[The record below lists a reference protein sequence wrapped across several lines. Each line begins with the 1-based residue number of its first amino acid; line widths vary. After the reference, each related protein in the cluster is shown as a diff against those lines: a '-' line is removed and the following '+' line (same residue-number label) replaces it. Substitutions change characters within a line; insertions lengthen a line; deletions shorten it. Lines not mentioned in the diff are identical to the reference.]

1 MKTTIH
7 WAYDGHRE
15 EFQLALSQTRAVYP
29 NGKINPE
36 YGTALYLLTG
46 LEGTWPRLSQY
57 VTMDGID
64 HCKMVKR
71 VVLSSGEKLIVGL
84 AGNLFNG
91 DMCVKLTPL
100 DLVGRLDRDT
110 WEMVLTAFD
119 LRRGTFTLTMRD
131 IADD

>member
-1 MKTTIH
+1 
-7 WAYDGHRE
+7 
-15 EFQLALSQTRAVYP
+15 
-29 NGKINPE
+29 
-36 YGTALYLLTG
+36 
-46 LEGTWPRLSQY
+46 
-57 VTMDGID
+57 
-64 HCKMVKR
+64 MVKR

-110 WEMVLTAFD
+110 WEMVLTAFSI
-119 LRRGTFTLTMRD
+119 RRGTLPLNVRD